1 MNKKDYENSDKG
13 LGKTLSYIL
22 RHHPDAFNVNM
33 DSHGWV
39 NVDELLSQ
47 MKKNGRIIDHEIL
60 DRIVRE
66 NDKQRYSY
74 NSDKTKIRAN
84 QGHSVPVDLELLPVV
99 PPDVLYHGTAES
111 FLDSIRQKGIMK
123 MSRNHVHLS
132 ADTETAFDVGSRHG
146 KPVVLLIDSKRMYD
160 DGLDFY
166 LSENKRWLCE
176 YVPFEYVSAVI
187 TKKGD
192 ELCTEKL

>member
-22 RHHPDAFNVNM
+22 RHHPEAFNVNI

-47 MKKNGRIIDHEIL
+47 MRKRGRIIDREIL

-84 QGHSVPVDLELLPVV
+84 QGHSIPVDLELLPVV
-99 PPDVLYHGTAES
+99 PPDILYHGTAES

-160 DGLDFY
+160 DSLNFY

-176 YVPFEYVSAVI
+176 YVPFKYVSAVI